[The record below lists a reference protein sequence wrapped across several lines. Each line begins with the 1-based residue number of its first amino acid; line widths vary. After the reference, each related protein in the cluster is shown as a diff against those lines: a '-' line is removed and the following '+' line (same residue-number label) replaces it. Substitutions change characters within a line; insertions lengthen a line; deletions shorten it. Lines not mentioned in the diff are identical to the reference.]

1 MQIGGMNHPARSPV
15 QEIDW
20 FGAHGFDFVDL
31 TLEPPAADPAQI
43 DVSDVRRALDRH
55 GLDLVTH
62 TAWYIPINSPF
73 ASFRTAALDEFRRC
87 LEITVKLGAP
97 VMNTHFTA
105 PPPLMPEDQTVGRH
119 MEVLAPLCE
128 EAAQSGVSIVLEHIP
143 RGGRNQLETVRAIL
157 DAIPLLRFHLDSGH
171 AKLERDH
178 DRWGE
183 YLNHLGDRLLHV
195 HLSDNDGTSDQHLPL
210 GASPR
215 SLTDWFEHIR
225 QLKATGYDGTITL
238 EVFAPE
244 REYLLV
250 SRDLLRRWWDAA

>member
-15 QEIDW
+15 KEIDW

-31 TLEPPAADPAQI
+31 TLEPPASDPAEI
-43 DVSDVRRALDRH
+43 NVSAVKRALSRH
-55 GLDLVTH
+55 GLDVVTH
-62 TAWYIPINSPF
+62 TAWYIPISLPY
-73 ASFRTAALDEFRRC
+73 ARFRTAALDEFRRC
-87 LEITVKLGAP
+87 LEITVKLGAA

-105 PPPLMPEDQTVGRH
+105 PPPLMPEDQTVDRH
-119 MEVLAPLCE
+119 VEVLAPLCE
-128 EAAQSGVSIVLEHIP
+128 EAARCNVSIVLEHVP
-143 RGGRNQLETVRAIL
+143 RGGRNQLETILAIMQE
-157 DAIPLLRFHLDSGH
+157 IPRLRFHLDSGH
-171 AKLERDH
+171 AKLERDT

-183 YLNHLGDRLLHV
+183 YLKHLGDRLLHV

-215 SLTDWFEHIR
+215 SLTRWPAHIKK
-225 QLKATGYDGTITL
+225 LKATGYDGTITL